1 MRNQWKKIRIEYAN
15 ELSEKINTEL
25 KDLEML
31 NSIFEIKNRKITRI
45 QY

>member
-1 MRNQWKKIRIEYAN
+1 MCGINGKIRIEYAN

-31 NSIFEIKNRKITRI
+31 NSILK
-45 QY
+45 